1 MSLKLIRKTAS
12 GDLQLDGIPV
22 FIAGSVTAEADL
34 PVSEERIG
42 AAYFVGNGAFCVWN
56 GKSWTKNEWSSGTC
70 NAAAIDSKT
79 INRILQQTGFPEIT

>member
-1 MSLKLIRKTAS
+1 MSLKLIKKTAS

-56 GKSWTKNEWSSGTC
+56 GKSWTKNEGNTGIC